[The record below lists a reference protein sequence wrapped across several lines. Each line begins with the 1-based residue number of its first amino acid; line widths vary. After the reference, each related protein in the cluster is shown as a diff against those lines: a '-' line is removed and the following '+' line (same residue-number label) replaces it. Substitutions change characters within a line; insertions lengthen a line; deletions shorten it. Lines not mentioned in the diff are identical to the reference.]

1 MIRSV
6 NSQTRK
12 LTIFFGGFLAVT
24 ILLCPALAGEMMP
37 QTNIGNFIQLFDRS
51 SEMATEVKKDCV
63 KLGQEVCRLGR
74 EVTALSCNVID
85 DVKNISDTEL
95 KTATL
100 EAFDKFGATFA
111 QATDTTQLLFNKVA
125 ETAIR
130 AGGSNH
136 IKSVEDA
143 GEWIRGSIT
152 FFTGTDD
159 DEAAAKRA
167 DN

>member
-1 MIRSV
+1 MVRSV

-12 LTIFFGGFLAVT
+12 LTFFFGGFLAVT
-24 ILLCPALAGEMMP
+24 ILLCPALAGEMTP
-37 QTNIGNFIQLFDRS
+37 KTNIGNFIQLFDRS

-63 KLGQEVCRLGR
+63 NLGQEVCRLGR
-74 EVTALSCNVID
+74 EVTALSCNIVD
-85 DVKNISDTEL
+85 SAKNISDTEL
-95 KTATL
+95 KVSAV
-100 EAFDKFGATFA
+100 EIYDKFGAAFA

>member
-37 QTNIGNFIQLFDRS
+37 KTNIGNFIQLFDRS
-51 SEMATEVKKDCV
+51 SEIATEVKKDCV

-74 EVTALSCNVID
+74 EVTALSCNIVD
-85 DVKNISDTEL
+85 SAKNISDTEL
-95 KTATL
+95 KAS
-100 EAFDKFGATFA
+100 AVAIYDKFKFRAAFA
-111 QATDTTQLLFNKVA
+111 QATDTTQLILNKVA

-130 AGGSNH
+130 AGISNH
-136 IKSVEDA
+136 IKSVKDA

-152 FFTGTDD
+152 FFT